1 MRKNRK
7 YIVSIALLMILKTNG
22 FLPES
27 VVNKVTEGYMS
38 DEKGTVIR
46 IIDNYA
52 KKHGGGYK

>member
-7 YIVSIALLMILKTNG
+7 YIVSIALLMILKVNR

-27 VVNKVTEGYMS
+27 VVNKVTEGYMTN
-38 DEKGTVIR
+38 EKETVIR